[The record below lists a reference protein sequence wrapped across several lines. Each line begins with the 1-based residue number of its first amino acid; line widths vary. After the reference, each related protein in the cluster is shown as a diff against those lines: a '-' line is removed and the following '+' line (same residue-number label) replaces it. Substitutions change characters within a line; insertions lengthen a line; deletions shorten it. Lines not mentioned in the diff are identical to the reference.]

1 MEEGR
6 IFDMSIE
13 EWRDV
18 VGYEGFY
25 QVSNYGRIKVL
36 PHLVSRGFCT
46 ITCPEKILKPR
57 VKPNQYLFVRL
68 SNGYKKTSKEKY
80 VHRLV
85 AEAFLPNHKGKPE
98 IDHIDGDR
106 MNNLVTNLRWATRIE
121 NVNNPNTVGKNTIK
135 VKILSRDGSYEETFC
150 SLTEASKKIN
160 IPLSTLS
167 WVRGEQKKN
176 KSNFRYIIE
185 EI

>member
-1 MEEGR
+1 MEEER
-6 IFDMSIE
+6 IFDISIE

-25 QVSNYGRIKVL
+25 QVSNYGRIKVV

-57 VKPNQYLFVRL
+57 AKNNRYLFVRL
-68 SNGYKKTSKEKY
+68 SNGSKRTSKEKY

-85 AEAFLPNHKGKPE
+85 AEAFLPNCDHKPE

-106 MNNLVTNLRWATRIE
+106 TNNFVTNLRWVTRTE
-121 NVNNPNTVGKNTIK
+121 NVRNPNTFGKWRK
-135 VKILSRDGSYEETFC
+135 KILITTRDEKYSKTFS
-150 SLTEASKKIN
+150 SLTIASKELN

-167 WVRGEQKKN
+167 WAKN
-176 KSNFRYIIE
+176 NPTNFRYIIKE
-185 EI
+185 L

>member
-1 MEEGR
+1 MEEER

-57 VKPNQYLFVRL
+57 VKNNQYLFVRL
-68 SNGYKKTSKEKY
+68 SNGHKKTSKEKY

-85 AEAFLPNHKGKPE
+85 AEAFLPNPNNKQE

-106 MNNLVTNLRWATRIE
+106 INNLVTNLRWATRIE
-121 NVNNPNTVGKNTIK
+121 NVRNPNTLGKWRKK
-135 VKILSRDGSYEETFC
+135 VLITTKDGKYSKTFS
-150 SLTEASKKIN
+150 SLTIASKELK

-167 WVRGEQKKN
+167 WAKN
-176 KSNFRYIIE
+176 NPTNFRYIIKE
-185 EI
+185 L